1 MLLSLRGVL
10 DAETTVK
17 LDAVLQKSLAGPS
30 PVILLRLAELD
41 YVNSSGMGLL
51 IKYSDLCQSR
61 GGSLALVEV
70 SPKILALFRMLGLLS
85 VLKTYPSPAQAVAA
99 LRPSPAPAPPPRVA
113 APVAAAPL
121 PAPPPPPR
129 VEAPPPPPMV
139 RQDGLVRFP
148 FSTSCKTC
156 QARLVMPEAG
166 TYRCPTCSTY
176 YEAVLEQPLQVF
188 PSARRIPFEAVL
200 DYDAACFEGVCAVAG
215 RMAGS
220 AGLPEEARTA
230 LARALRETLDHLG
243 RRADGKGRLLRLI
256 VAWDPG
262 VCLIGLRTDVRLSG
276 PEDPILQG
284 FKACADRVEVIDAAD
299 GCFLKVRKGTVTPGG
314 STSSG

>member
-17 LDAVLQKSLAGPS
+17 LDALLQKSLGEPS

-51 IKYSDLCQSR
+51 IKYSDLCQAR

-85 VLKTYPSPAQAVAA
+85 VLKTYPSPSQAVAA
-99 LRPSPAPAPPPRVA
+99 LRGGASPAVSPPRPSPPPA
-113 APVAAAPL
+113 APV
-121 PAPPPPPR
+121 PAPVPR
-129 VEAPPPPPMV
+129 MEAPPPPPPPV

-148 FSTSCKTC
+148 FATSCKTC
-156 QARLVMPEAG
+156 QTRLVMPEAG

-176 YEAVLEQPLQVF
+176 YEASLEQPLQAF

-200 DYDAACFEGVCAVAG
+200 DYDAACFEGVCAVAD

-262 VCLIGLRTDVRLSG
+262 ECLIGLRTDVRLSG
-276 PEDPILQG
+276 QEDPALEG
-284 FKACADRVEVIDAAD
+284 LRACADRVEVIDVPD
-299 GCFLKVRKGTVTPGG
+299 GCFLKVRKGTAASGG
-314 STSSG
+314 TSSD